1 MTTYVKIKPSS
12 IRIPYKEDYEFL
24 LMWLSPSG
32 GVRQWFF
39 SSTEGAK
46 VEKFKSS
53 VIDTIADFRGV
64 PNDIDPSLEM
74 TAKSFSREEFD
85 FVTSILESNRII
97 IVAKDSTEIPA
108 AIQSATKKTDRIAKD
123 YRLTFQ
129 LMLKEPDLMNV

>member
-12 IRIPYKEDYEFL
+12 IRIPYKEDYEYL

-39 SSTEGAK
+39 STTEGTK
-46 VEKFKSS
+46 IEKIKSS
-53 VIDTIADFRGV
+53 VIDTIADFRSI
-64 PNDIDPSLEM
+64 PNDIDPVIEM
-74 TAKSFSREEFD
+74 FAKSFSREEFD

-97 IVAKDSTEIPA
+97 IVAKDATEIPA
-108 AIQSATKKTDRIAKD
+108 AIKSATKKTDRIAKD
-123 YRLTFQ
+123 YSLKFK